1 MRLLRGSAGVLFVY
15 GAVDMSSDQR
25 KRAQML
31 REEGRSYAEIAHAMK
46 VPVGTVKSWLHRVQ
60 GGKKD
65 NCTPGI
71 CLRCGKRFPVVEG
84 RKLKKFC
91 SDSCRISWWSSN
103 RDRINRKAEVCS
115 VCRVCGRTYMSY
127 PSQGKI
133 YCSRRCY
140 FEDRYGKDTGKHD

>member
-1 MRLLRGSAGVLFVY
+1 
-15 GAVDMSSDQR
+15 MSSDQR